1 MTFRLGLR
9 DWLLAN
15 DPAFSRLRQASR
27 ITATVVISV
36 VLLIVFHFIVVPLPP
51 AAYGLAVT
59 LSIEGGLAVRDRSAT
74 EQLITRILAVIA
86 GVAMVTLASALENYR
101 YFSDF
106 AFLAVIFA
114 AVYGRAFGQRWFA
127 VGMFAFMSYFTG
139 AYLRPSLDQL
149 PALVL
154 GAGISAAVAHLVRTI
169 LFPDDRYRDLL
180 RAIASVQRRV
190 DEILLEIAAAAR
202 RAVFTPA
209 DRQRLHR
216 LEERLK
222 ESVLM
227 AESFIPTEN
236 RRPEP
241 EPGVVSADL
250 AIDLFD
256 IHLAAE
262 SVIVLSLQAMPPA
275 ALVEAILARDVARVD
290 REVQAL
296 DGANVK
302 LVEAA
307 KALLWLREVRI
318 RLQRSMGAL
327 KEADLQ
333 DAPPTPPGQAPAGP
347 ARLSFADPAL
357 RSAIQITLASGIA
370 MVFGLMLSRERWFW
384 AVLAA
389 FLVFTNTRSR
399 GDTAVKA
406 LQRSVGTLAGIVVGL
421 AVASAIGGNIY
432 VILPLSAACIFLAF
446 YFLPVSYATMTFF
459 VSVVLSLAYSLL
471 GVLTPQLLE
480 LRLEETLIGSIAGAA
495 VAFVVFPTK
504 TRTTLDAAIR
514 NWCDMLIELLDEAK
528 SGATGRALINRS
540 QALDRAYKDLAAAA
554 RPLGVSWQ
562 LVTRP
567 GHVRQTLAV
576 FMGCTYWARIFA
588 RQMSEGDAASDRGAD
603 LMERIDDYL
612 ALTRKIRERG
622 AENFYRSEGVGG
634 PVERHLPISKGDARL
649 GLDMIAVSLERLHTP
664 HLRPAGEGSG
674 L

>member
-1 MTFRLGLR
+1 MTFRLRLR

-36 VLLIVFHFIVVPLPP
+36 ALLIAFHFIATPLPP
-51 AAYGLAVT
+51 AAYGLAIT
-59 LSIEGGLAVRDRSAT
+59 LSIEGGLAVRDRTAS
-74 EQLITRILAVIA
+74 EQLVTRILAVVT
-86 GVAMVTLASALENYR
+86 GVAMVTLASALEGYR
-101 YFSDF
+101 HVSDLV
-106 AFLAVIFA
+106 FLVVIFV

-127 VGMFAFMSYFTG
+127 IGMFAFMSYFTG

-154 GAGISAAVAHLVRTI
+154 GAGISAAIAHLVRTV
-169 LFPDDRYRDLL
+169 LLPDDRYRDLL
-180 RAIASVQRRV
+180 RAIASVQQRV
-190 DEILLEIAAAAR
+190 DEILHGIAAAAR
-202 RAVFTPA
+202 RPILRAA
-209 DRQRLHR
+209 DRRRLHA

-222 ESVLM
+222 EAVLM
-227 AESFIPTEN
+227 AESFIATDT
-236 RRPEP
+236 RRPAP
-241 EPGVVSADL
+241 EPGDVSADL
-250 AIDLFD
+250 AIGLFD

-275 ALVEAILARDVARVD
+275 AVVDAVLAHDAGEMERGMQSLG
-290 REVQAL
+290 E
-296 DGANVK
+296 ANVK
-302 LVEAA
+302 QLEAA
-307 KALLWLREVRI
+307 RALFWLHTVRD
-318 RLQRSMGAL
+318 RLNRSL
-327 KEADLQ
+327 ADLEAA
-333 DAPPTPPGQAPAGP
+333 DLDEPPPAPSPEPPAAT
-347 ARLSFADPAL
+347 ARFCLANPAL

-406 LQRSVGTLAGIVVGL
+406 LQRSAGTLAGIVVGL
-421 AVASAIGGNIY
+421 AAASAIGGTVYI
-432 VILPLSAACIFLAF
+432 VLPLGAACIFLAF

-480 LRLEETLIGSIAGAA
+480 LRLEETLVGSVAGAA

-514 NWCDMLIELLDEAK
+514 NWCDKLSELLEEARRGT
-528 SGATGRALINRS
+528 SGLDLVSRS
-540 QALDRAYKDLAAAA
+540 QALDRAYRELAAAA
-554 RPLGVSWQ
+554 KPLGVSWQ

-576 FMGCTYWARIFA
+576 FMGCTYWARIVARKMSQDPESPNDFA
-588 RQMSEGDAASDRGAD
+588 AQIEENLKLASKVRETGAD
-603 LMERIDDYL
+603 Y
-612 ALTRKIRERG
+612 
-622 AENFYRSEGVGG
+622 FYRSRSVAA
-634 PVERHLPISKGDARL
+634 PVERHLPVSRDDAGL
-649 GLDMIAVSLERLHTP
+649 GLEMVAVSLERLHSP
-664 HLRPAGEGSG
+664 RVRPAGEERG